1 MTCDR
6 ECVIHEIRKICE
18 AVYHDFLK
26 VYIRGLQAYW
36 GVSVETS
43 NQEGKA
49 RDSTRRWHNAIERAL
64 EVQKNAGNML
74 EDGQVELSIAMALSA
89 AEKLEKRY
97 FSSASHSFA
106 DGWSSVT
113 EVSSKREHEI
123 FGSITMDDAASKS
136 PGN

>member
-1 MTCDR
+1 M
-6 ECVIHEIRKICE
+6 
-18 AVYHDFLK
+18 
-26 VYIRGLQAYW
+26 
-36 GVSVETS
+36 
-43 NQEGKA
+43 
-49 RDSTRRWHNAIERAL
+49 

-74 EDGQVELSIAMALSA
+74 EDDQVELSIAMALSA
-89 AEKLEKRY
+89 AEKLKKRY

-113 EVSSKREHEI
+113 EVSSSKREHEI